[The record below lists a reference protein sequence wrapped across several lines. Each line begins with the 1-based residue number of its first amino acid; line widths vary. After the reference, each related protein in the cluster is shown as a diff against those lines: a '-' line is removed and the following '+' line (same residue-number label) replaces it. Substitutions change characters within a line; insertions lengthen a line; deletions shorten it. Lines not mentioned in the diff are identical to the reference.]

1 MLRRYAHLSGDS
13 FNSTEFVFRSLS
25 KGKNGNCSLSAG
37 SKLSYFRARE
47 LFIEKFKAVGLDTKL
62 YGLHSLRIGGAS
74 AAANNDLPYR
84 VIKKHG
90 CWKSDKATDT
100 YCREDIQ
107 HQLLVTLNNG
117 I

>member
-25 KGKNGNCSLSAG
+25 KGKNANSSLREG
-37 SKLSYFRARE
+37 SKLLYSRAGER
-47 LFIEKFKAVGLDTKL
+47 FIEKFKAIGLDTKL
-62 YGLHSLRIGGAS
+62 YGLHSIRIGGAS
-74 AAANNDLPYR
+74 VAANNDLPDR

-90 CWKSDKATDT
+90 RWKSEKAKYT
-100 YCREDIQ
+100 YCGEDIQ
-107 HQLLVTLNNG
+107 HQLLVTLNIG

>member
-1 MLRRYAHLSGDS
+1 MSGDS
-13 FNSTEFVFRSLS
+13 LDSTEFVFRSLY
-25 KGKNGNCSLSAG
+25 KRKNGTHALRSG
-37 SKLSYFRARE
+37 SRLSYSRARE
-47 LFIEKFKAVGLDTKL
+47 LFILFIL

-74 AAANNDLPYR
+74 AAANNDLPDR

-90 CWKSDKATDT
+90 RWKSEHAKDV

-107 HQLLVTLNNG
+107 HQLLVTLNIG